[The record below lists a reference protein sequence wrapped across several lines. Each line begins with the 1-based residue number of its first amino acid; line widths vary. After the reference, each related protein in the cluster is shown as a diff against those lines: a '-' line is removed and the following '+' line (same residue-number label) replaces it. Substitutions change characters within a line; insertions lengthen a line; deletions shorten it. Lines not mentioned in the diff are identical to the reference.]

1 MTGFEGLGGPK
12 FWTQELTLPG
22 GFQHPAQDGLTRVT
36 FGCVLPT
43 ASSALA
49 NGAHP
54 QRRLGGSSHQWKH
67 SDTPMTAETLRNMQT
82 HTDPDVHAKTFSHA
96 HVDNCERTAITTQ
109 SGFVDA
115 ELHKSLAPEVI
126 NPTSPQSLSL
136 ALGNHPVST
145 NQLAAP
151 VTTVETDSSLC
162 PVPTGS
168 GPNTDSCPLPVETE
182 RKYALRSSGRPRF
195 PCHLRKSSRL
205 HRSLEDGEKRA
216 GREKAA
222 EEEEILEE
230 KIWRVKEEEVAVC
243 DKEEHLSVE
252 AVLPTSTCHTDMAP
266 VLTTPKPAPKAL
278 PKPGP
283 RLGHRPGPKS
293 RCKPLIKPVH
303 KAAPKSILKQR
314 QAAQALRNLAN
325 PPLPFAS
332 ALPTSLT
339 AMKEEPDAA
348 LGVCPPNNSR
358 RGRYIGVS

>member
-1 MTGFEGLGGPK
+1 MTGLEGPE
-12 FWTQELTLPG
+12 FWAQELTLPG
-22 GFQHPAQDGLTRVT
+22 GFQPPAHDGLAQVT
-36 FGCVLPT
+36 FECVLPT
-43 ASSALA
+43 SSSALA
-49 NGAHP
+49 NGVRL
-54 QRRLGGSSHQWKH
+54 QRRLGGISHQWKH

-82 HTDPDVHAKTFSHA
+82 HIDPDVRATPFSRA
-96 HVDNCERTAITTQ
+96 HVDNCEHADITTQ
-109 SGFVDA
+109 SGFVDT
-115 ELHKSLAPEVI
+115 ELPRSLAPDVI
-126 NPTSPQSLSL
+126 NSTSPQRSSL

-145 NQLAAP
+145 NQLASP
-151 VTTVETDSSLC
+151 VATVETDSSFR
-162 PVPTGS
+162 PVPTG
-168 GPNTDSCPLPVETE
+168 PDTNTDSGPLPVETE

-205 HRSLEDGEKRA
+205 HRSLEDGDKRA
-216 GREKAA
+216 GRERAG

-243 DKEEHLSVE
+243 DKEEHLPVE
-252 AVLPTSTCHTDMAP
+252 ATPPTPTCHTDMAP

-278 PKPGP
+278 PKPGA

-293 RCKPLIKPVH
+293 RCKPLLKPVH

-314 QAAQALRNLAN
+314 QAAQALRNLVN

-332 ALPTSLT
+332 ALPTSLM

-358 RGRYIGVS
+358 RGRYVGVS